1 MTTYLPLLVFIG
13 PPRMASTNLRELLGG
28 ILCVKGWTKQ
38 QNFIILFK
46 YDSLNIMLNSI
57 PTKRG
62 STSNGNTTNSNIR
75 AGLFKLRASPIIG
88 VH

>member
-1 MTTYLPLLVFIG
+1 MTTSLPLLVFIG

-46 YDSLNIMLNSI
+46 YDLLNIMLFQFLQ
-57 PTKRG
+57 
-62 STSNGNTTNSNIR
+62 NGVQLQMVTPQIQPL
-75 AGLFKLRASPIIG
+75 GPI
-88 VH
+88 